1 MGELPAFD
9 FRPSPHRP
17 LVIMSGYSE
26 AGRVYPHDGV
36 RSKEETKAIQN
47 LWMAS
52 GELFNTLE
60 ELRQAAALLQQN
72 AEGCAINHYGE
83 DFEIHGMPGWLAD
96 TAAVIEKA
104 RVTLAKARG
113 EA

>member
-26 AGRVYPHDGV
+26 AGRVYPHDGI
-36 RSKEETKAIQN
+36 RSQEETKAIHH

-52 GELFNTLE
+52 GEIYQALVPFADLFDLLE
-60 ELRQAAALLQQN
+60 SET
-72 AEGCAINHYGE
+72 EGLSDE
-83 DFEIHGMPGWLAD
+83 DDFDLMLHDHLFQRFKVAD
-96 TAAVIEKA
+96 FRKAHTA
-104 RVTLAKARG
+104 LAKARG
-113 EA
+113 ES

>member
-52 GELFNTLE
+52 GELFKAAEALISDVRARHPDE
-60 ELRQAAALLQQN
+60 ELRCPHMRAL
-72 AEGCAINHYGE
+72 
-83 DFEIHGMPGWLAD
+83 DD
-96 TAAVIEKA
+96 AV
-104 RVTLAKARG
+104 AKARG
-113 EA
+113 ES